1 MINSI
6 TFVGERILNRPVQDM
21 CSFDTD
27 KCYVL
32 SFCGCRRE
40 FKSLE
45 DLLTDLPGYD
55 PRNQFQTIMH
65 DDQWNIFRSWGSK

>member
-6 TFVGERILNRPVQDM
+6 AFVGERILNRPVQDM

-32 SFCGCRRE
+32 SFCGCRWDMVDSQITQNNNNIA
-40 FKSLE
+40 SLQSE
-45 DLLTDLPGYD
+45 NEILEAKKQEMLAL
-55 PRNQFQTIMH
+55 
-65 DDQWNIFRSWGSK
+65 